1 MSLLQVDKLGV
12 TYPGQSQPAL
22 HQVSLSLARDE
33 LLVALGP
40 SGCGKSTLLGV
51 LAGFI
56 APSQGRVLFAGQP
69 VTAPGVER
77 AVVFQHDALLP
88 WLNVHDNVAFGLKL
102 QGADAAA
109 RERIVADTL
118 RLVGLADVAGK
129 RTWQLSGGM
138 RQRVGI
144 ARALASRSQVLLLD
158 EPFGALD
165 AKVRKELRRWLRRLH
180 DELHVTSIFVTHDQE
195 EALEVADRV
204 VVINQGRIE
213 QEGTPQQV
221 WDNPA
226 TPFVYGFLGDVNLFK
241 GRASDGRV
249 YLDDG
254 TQLDSHDA
262 KGASD
267 SKAFAYV
274 RPHDLEVERY
284 SPGQNLDVQGR
295 PTGIVVQ
302 LARAIVVGPIARLE
316 LIPSESTE
324 STDNAEEGGLIE
336 AQIPAQQFRDM
347 ALREGETLVVTPRR
361 AKVFLDEAAGI

>member
-1 MSLLQVDKLGV
+1 MSLLQVDQLGV

-56 APSQGRVLFAGQP
+56 PPSQGRVLFAGQP
-69 VTAPGVER
+69 VTAPGVAR

-88 WLNVHDNVAFGLKL
+88 WLDVHDNVAFGLKL

-165 AKVRKELRRWLRRLH
+165 AFTREQMQQLLLRVWQQSQRGVFL
-180 DELHVTSIFVTHDQE
+180 ITHDIE
-195 EALEVADRV
+195 EALFLATELVLMSPGP
-204 VVINQGRIE
+204 GRI
-213 QEGTPQQV
+213 
-221 WDNPA
+221 
-226 TPFVYGFLGDVNLFK
+226 
-241 GRASDGRV
+241 
-249 YLDDG
+249 
-254 TQLDSHDA
+254 
-262 KGASD
+262 
-267 SKAFAYV
+267 
-274 RPHDLEVERY
+274 
-284 SPGQNLDVQGR
+284 VQRLR
-295 PTGIVVQ
+295 PTFNQRYRAGEDV
-302 LARAIVVGPIARLE
+302 RAIK
-316 LIPSESTE
+316 S
-324 STDNAEEGGLIE
+324 D
-336 AQIPAQQFRDM
+336 PAFI
-347 ALREGETLVVTPRR
+347 ALRESLLHSLFRQGHE
-361 AKVFLDEAAGI
+361 EAA